1 MTKEPRNTSQKPE
14 EEPAAA
20 PSPALSHRYAETV
33 QSLAD
38 GLFSPSRPPLRLDD
52 ALAQLADQVGL
63 QGAAILKIHQPA
75 PAGADTG
82 AAPPAEAV
90 FVLAAVGHLGLAPL
104 IINCSRC
111 PLLHSDVPLAPWT
124 RFDAFGLVLENE
136 AGTRFPG
143 DLTFLLPIRRDGRL
157 EGGLIAG
164 FPSPPSPEA
173 LSCLASFC
181 VLLGLHLQSAVN
193 GSAVN
198 VQRVFCKDETSEE
211 KGGGRPSFYQ
221 SHFHF
226 MAKMSHEIRTPM
238 NGILGMSEL
247 LLKSDLSPT
256 QAECARTIHVCSEN
270 LLHIINEISDFSG
283 IQSGALELRFIPFN
297 LRESLN
303 NIAWIMEDK
312 ASRKNLRF
320 TCSIHEDVPTG
331 LVYGEPARFRQIL
344 DNLLENAL
352 RFTSQ
357 GRISLEVRPFR
368 APKTQDPDRETR
380 VCLHFTVRDTGV
392 GISPDL
398 RDAIFSAY
406 AFMDNFMSPLYGGT
420 GLGLAICL
428 NLARLIGG
436 KLWMDNAPGEGS
448 TFHVVLPFGLL
459 DGLTFE
465 TLPGRPLKCPEMEHI
480 PEPLPMEAG
489 EIPERPRPKL
499 EQPTDG
505 QQVELPL
512 DIVRARL
519 FIESVEVFEKF
530 VRIFL
535 QGYPE
540 HLGTLTRA
548 LEADSVSAVLDALHQ
563 LEKVLII
570 LGMSKA
576 VEVLSEIGDDARKGD
591 LKPCRERMP
600 ALRTELARLH
610 EFLSGKAWRAYWE
623 G

>member
-1 MTKEPRNTSQKPE
+1 MPHESRKTQQKPE
-14 EEPAAA
+14 EA
-20 PSPALSHRYAETV
+20 PVGTLLGDSSRTL

-38 GLFSPSRPPLRLDD
+38 DLFSPSQPPIRLEI
-52 ALAQLADQVGL
+52 ALARLTEQSGL
-63 QGAAILKIHQPA
+63 QGAAVLKIDHLASAGTEGGSEA
-75 PAGADTG
+75 PAQTIL
-82 AAPPAEAV
+82 
-90 FVLAAVGHLGLAPL
+90 VLAAVGTLGQAPL
-104 IINCSRC
+104 SIDCSRC
-111 PLLHSDVPLAPWT
+111 PLLHGDSPLKPWT
-124 RFDAFGLVLENE
+124 RFSDFGIVLENE
-136 AGTRFPG
+136 AGTRFSP
-143 DLTFLLPIRRDGRL
+143 DLTFLLPIYRSGKL

-164 FPSPPSPEA
+164 FPTPPPAEA
-173 LSCLASFC
+173 LSGLASCC
-181 VLLGLHLQSAVN
+181 VLLGLHLPAALN
-193 GSAVN
+193 GTGAPA
-198 VQRVFCKDETSEE
+198 QPVFCRDAASGER
-211 KGGGRPSFYQ
+211 GGSRPSFFQ

-247 LLKSDLSPT
+247 LLKSDLTPA

-283 IQSGALELRFIPFN
+283 IQSGALDLRFIPFN
-297 LRESLN
+297 LRESLK

-320 TCSIHEDVPTG
+320 SCSIHADVPAG

-357 GRISLEVRPFR
+357 GKISLEVRPFR
-368 APKTQDPDRETR
+368 VPKAQDPDRETR

-392 GISPDL
+392 GISPDQ

-406 AFMDNFMSPLYGGT
+406 AFMDNFMSPLHGGT

-436 KLWMDNAPGEGS
+436 KLWMDDASGKGS

-459 DGLTFE
+459 DGLSFE

-480 PEPLPMEAG
+480 PEPLPMEAA
-489 EIPERPRPKL
+489 EIPERPRPMA
-499 EQPTDG
+499 EQPADG
-505 QQVELPL
+505 PEEELPL
-512 DIVRARL
+512 DIVHARL
-519 FIESVEVFEKF
+519 FIESVEVFDKF
-530 VRIFL
+530 VRLFL

-548 LEADSVSAVLDALHQ
+548 MEADSAPAVLESIHQ

-570 LGMSKA
+570 LGMSKS
-576 VEVLSEIGDDARKGD
+576 VEILSEIGDDARRGD
-591 LKPCRERMP
+591 LNPCRERMP
-600 ALRTELARLH
+600 VLRAELARLH
-610 EFLSGKAWRAYWE
+610 EFLSGTAWRAYWE